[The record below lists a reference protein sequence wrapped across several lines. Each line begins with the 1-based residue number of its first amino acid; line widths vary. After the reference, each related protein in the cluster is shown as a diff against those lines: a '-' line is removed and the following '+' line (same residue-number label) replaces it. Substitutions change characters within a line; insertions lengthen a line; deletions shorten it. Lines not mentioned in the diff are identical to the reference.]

1 MYLFKPK
8 YTRNGLTGESPN
20 FAVEFRIGGKRIVKG
35 LGTPNKAAAT
45 QRAKHLERKLRNE
58 PWEKVKPTLPG
69 KRTPLARV
77 IELYR
82 EMNTERPRPLRPRTI
97 RENIGWLKMLSN
109 RLNVDTVEDLAA
121 KIGNFPRLPAVKA
134 LSRRSVASIVRQ
146 ASAVFSE
153 SALVFYRTR
162 GLTVGETP
170 FKAGI
175 PYAPPPE
182 PFRGYSVQFV
192 RELIE
197 AARRELP
204 EKEPGQWA
212 AFLLCLC
219 AGLRQQEAAWLRK
232 EDLLENGVL
241 CTSRDEHETKSGR
254 HRFVPLPP
262 GVLAE
267 VRAVSSLGPYVVPD
281 GLTPGR
287 DKPERRA
294 RTVFEGLADWLRAHG
309 ITAPKPVHELRKAYG
324 AIVASQFG
332 LYAAKELLGHSTV
345 TVTESHYAALL
356 ERPTVD
362 MEGTAPALAQGGA
375 K

>member
-8 YTRNGLTGESPN
+8 YTRNGLTAESPN
-20 FAVEFRIGGKRIVKG
+20 FAVEMRINGKRIVKG

-45 QRAKHLERKLRNE
+45 QRAKDLERQLRDK
-58 PWEKVKPTLPG
+58 PWQAIRPTLPG
-69 KRTPLARV
+69 KRTPLARI

-82 EMNTERPRPLRPRTI
+82 EINTERSRPLRPRTI
-97 RENIGWLKMLSN
+97 RQNVNYLKILAD

-121 KIGNFPRLPAVKA
+121 KVGDFPRLPCVKH
-134 LSRRSVASIVRQ
+134 LSRRSLASVVRQ

-153 SALVFYRTR
+153 SALIYYRTR

-182 PFRGYSVQFV
+182 PFRGYSIEFV
-192 RELIE
+192 RGLIE
-197 AARRELP
+197 TARKELP
-204 EKEPGQWA
+204 DKEPGQWA

-232 EDLLENGVL
+232 EDMLENGVL
-241 CTSRDEHETKSGR
+241 VTSRDEHQTKSGR

-262 GVLAE
+262 AVLAE
-267 VRAVSSLGPYVVPD
+267 LRAVSSLGLYAVPY
-281 GLTPGR
+281 GLTLGR
-287 DKPERRA
+287 EQPEQRA
-294 RTVFEGLADWLRAHG
+294 QEVFRGLAAWLRTHG
-309 ITAPKPVHELRKAYG
+309 IVSAKPVHELRKAYG

-332 LYAAKELLGHSTV
+332 VYAAKELLGHSTV

-362 MEGTAPALAQGGA
+362 MEPTAPVLAQGGS